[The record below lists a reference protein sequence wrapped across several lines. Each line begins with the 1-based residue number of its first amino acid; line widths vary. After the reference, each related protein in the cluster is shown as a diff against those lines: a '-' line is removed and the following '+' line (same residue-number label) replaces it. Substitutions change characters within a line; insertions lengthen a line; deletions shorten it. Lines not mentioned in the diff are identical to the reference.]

1 MNAARETPSAADLAF
16 PLDRYTANGVAVDLL
31 KPYWQRNP
39 RLHPVPNDGGASLA
53 IWRDGT
59 RAPVPSDAGPD
70 ELARLYFGACILWE
84 VLR

>member
-31 KPYWQRNP
+31 KPYWQR
-39 RLHPVPNDGGASLA
+39 HPHLQPLPSDGGVSLA

-59 RAPVPSDAGPD
+59 RALVPSDAGSD
-70 ELARLYFGACILWE
+70 ELARLYLGACILWE
-84 VLR
+84 ALR